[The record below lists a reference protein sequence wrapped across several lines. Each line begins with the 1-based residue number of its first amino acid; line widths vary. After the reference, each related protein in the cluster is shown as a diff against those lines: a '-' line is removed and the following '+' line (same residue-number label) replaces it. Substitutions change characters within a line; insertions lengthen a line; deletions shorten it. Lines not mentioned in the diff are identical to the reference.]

1 MNGMFSI
8 VKRWRNSRNFT
19 SIFSMACLFIPHPLL
34 NLFYVFFRNGGS
46 DTSPLY
52 GRYCGNRIPR
62 TIPSFSNQLLL
73 FFRSDESRSAR
84 GFEVFW
90 DGTSQGEFFTL
101 NWFLIEMN
109 VKRCH
114 TCHISIIEMEKV
126 HFFKG
131 LDQPW
136 LFNNFVS
143 FWILNQT

>member
-1 MNGMFSI
+1 MPCNIDCMNGMFSI

-19 SIFSMACLFIPHPLL
+19 SIFSIACLFIPHPLL

-90 DGTSQGEFFTL
+90 DGTSQGEFFYSKLIFDWNECQTVPYINNWNGKSSFFQRTRPTL
-101 NWFLIEMN
+101 TF
-109 VKRCH
+109 
-114 TCHISIIEMEKV
+114 
-126 HFFKG
+126 
-131 LDQPW
+131 Q
-136 LFNNFVS
+136 
-143 FWILNQT
+143 

>member
-1 MNGMFSI
+1 MTAVYENIEKVYIYPVTINGIFSI

-19 SIFSMACLFIPHPLL
+19 SIFSIACLFIPHPLM

-90 DGTSQGEFFTL
+90 DGTSQGEFSSSKLIFDWNECQTVPYIN
-101 NWFLIEMN
+101 NWN
-109 VKRCH
+109 GK
-114 TCHISIIEMEKV
+114 SS
-126 HFFKG
+126 
-131 LDQPW
+131 
-136 LFNNFVS
+136 LF
-143 FWILNQT
+143 